1 MISCADALRFLQ
13 EFVDGELE
21 ATSRQQVEAHF
32 EACQRCY
39 PHLRL
44 EESFRAALQ
53 RACVGPCA
61 PPEIKARL
69 LEALAQAKEG

>member
-39 PHLRL
+39 PHLQL

-53 RACVGPCA
+53 RACWGACA
-61 PPEIKARL
+61 PPELKARL